1 MSKLDLSKS
10 DYKKYLKEYK
20 QRGASNFRRS
30 RSKFLSNKETEQ
42 AYRDYLDCQAMIR
55 NMNWKMKH
63 GDWLYDDLPNGHVI
77 NHFRII
83 ASGDPNQVGKLVD
96 NFGREYDVPR
106 KRN

>member
-20 QRGASNFRRS
+20 ERGASNLRRS
-30 RSKFLSNKETEQ
+30 RSKLLGKQETEQ
-42 AYRDYLDCQAMIR
+42 AYRDYLDCQYMIR
-55 NMNWKMKH
+55 NMNYKMAH
-63 GDWLYDDLPNGHVI
+63 GDWLYNDLPDGHFI

-83 ASGDPNQVGKLVD
+83 ASGDPDEVGKLVD
-96 NFGREYDVPR
+96 CCGREYDVPR

>member
-10 DYKKYLKEYK
+10 DYKKYFKEYK
-20 QRGASNFRRS
+20 ELGASNFRRS

-55 NMNWKMKH
+55 NMNWKMKN
-63 GDWLYDDLPNGHVI
+63 DYWLYDDLPDGHLI

-83 ASGDPNQVGKLVD
+83 ASGDPDKVGKLVD
-96 NFGREYDVPR
+96 GFGREYDVPR